1 MKTNTRFETFMGQL
15 KATNATLGY
24 FVDFEKVAHK
34 VHDIEIS
41 LRLLNFL
48 IGKEDLRG
56 AVQTLWQRDK
66 KAFQVMHILIATRK
80 SENRQYVDSDGKF
93 KYVRSLF
100 ESVDGVMKF
109 IEETGLADVFR
120 NREIKD
126 LVDYVFGVET
136 GMDTNGRKNRS
147 GHNMEELVASVF
159 RYAGIEF
166 AREKYSS
173 DYPLVAQALG
183 VDTKRFD
190 FVIETTGKTYLIEV
204 NFYTKGGSKLNEIA
218 RSFTDIGPKIN
229 AVPGYEFVWITD
241 GEGWFSAKNMLQEA
255 FEAIPSIYNITTL
268 GDFIARLKKS

>member
-1 MKTNTRFETFMGQL
+1 MGQI
-15 KATNATLGY
+15 KDTNATLGY
-24 FVDFEKVAHK
+24 FADFGKVAQK

-66 KAFQVMHILIATRK
+66 KAFQVMDILIATRK
-80 SENRQYVDSDGKF
+80 SEHKQYIDSDGKF
-93 KYVRSLF
+93 KQVHSLF
-100 ESVDGVMKF
+100 DSVDGVMKF

-136 GMDTNGRKNRS
+136 GLDTNARKNRT
-147 GHNMEELVASVF
+147 GHTMEELVASVF

-166 AREKYSS
+166 AREQYSS
-173 DYPLVAQALG
+173 NFPLVAQALG
-183 VDTKRFD
+183 VDSKRFD
-190 FVIETTGKTYLIEV
+190 FVIETKSKTYLIEV
-204 NFYTKGGSKLNEIA
+204 NFYSSQGSKLNATA

-241 GEGWFSAKNMLQEA
+241 GKGWFSAKKMLQEA

-268 GDFIARLKKS
+268 GDFIARVKKS

>member
-1 MKTNTRFETFMGQL
+1 MKTDTRFETFLGQL
-15 KATNATLGY
+15 KDTNATLGY
-24 FVDFEKVAHK
+24 FADFGKVALK

-56 AVQTLWQRDK
+56 AVQTLWERDK
-66 KAFQVMHILIATRK
+66 KAFQVMDILIATRK
-80 SENRQYVDSDGKF
+80 SEHVQYVDSEGKF
-93 KYVRSLF
+93 QLVHSLF
-100 ESVDGVMKF
+100 DSVEGVMKF

-147 GHNMEELVASVF
+147 GHNMEELVASFF
-159 RYAGIEF
+159 RHAGIEF
-166 AREKYSS
+166 AREQYSS
-173 DYPLVAQALG
+173 KFPLVAQALG
-183 VDTKRFD
+183 VDSKRFD

-204 NFYTKGGSKLNEIA
+204 NFYTKGGSKLNETA

-241 GEGWFSAKNMLQEA
+241 GKGWFSAKNMLHEA

>member
-1 MKTNTRFETFMGQL
+1 MEQL

-204 NFYTKGGSKLNEIA
+204 NFYTKGGSKLNATA

-241 GEGWFSAKNMLQEA
+241 GEGWFSAKNKLQEA

>member
-1 MKTNTRFETFMGQL
+1 MGQL

-93 KYVRSLF
+93 KQVHSLF
-100 ESVDGVMKF
+100 DSVDGVMKF

-136 GMDTNGRKNRS
+136 GMDTNARKNRT
-147 GHNMEELVASVF
+147 GHTMEELVASVF

-268 GDFIARLKKS
+268 GDFIDRLKKS

>member
-1 MKTNTRFETFMGQL
+1 MGQL

-204 NFYTKGGSKLNEIA
+204 NFYTKGGSKLNETA

-229 AVPGYEFVWITD
+229 ALPGYEFVWITD

-268 GDFIARLKKS
+268 GDFIARLKKN